1 MAQSS
6 FGGFTQ
12 PKKDGGKDYNW
23 FASGTVSGGSG
34 TLLFNRGDNVT
45 TQLAG
50 FITVTGLNFPLGI
63 KVIEISGLGMVQNL
77 LAYYN
82 NLGYIWA
89 GSSYPDSKI
98 FTTLSYNNFVG
109 IQLDGT
115 QAYVTNNSFRL
126 PCGSSVD
133 SSAYSFR
140 WRAYG

>member
-23 FASGTVSGGSG
+23 FATGTVSGGSG
-34 TLLFNRGDNVT
+34 TLTFNRGDNAT
-45 TQLAG
+45 TQNAG

-82 NLGYIWA
+82 NLGFIWTNA
-89 GSSYPDSKI
+89 ESSKI
-98 FTTLSYNNFVG
+98 FTTLSYNYFVG

-126 PCGSSVD
+126 PCGMNTDAST
-133 SSAYSFR
+133 YSFR